1 MIDWRPAML
10 TTRREFLTTAG
21 VSFVSLSTLAPR
33 LFAQVAH
40 ESAAAGKNDNV
51 LVVVELSGGNDGL
64 NTVIPFEN
72 DLYYKN
78 RRTLG
83 IPRANVQKLAD
94 GVGLHPALEGL
105 AGVYKE
111 GHLAIVQG
119 VGYPEPDRSHFRS
132 MEIWQTASTEKLPPT
147 AGWLGRYV
155 DQLPRAADDAA
166 LPGLAFTGSLPQA
179 CQADKAII
187 PVVGELEAFA
197 GAEQPD
203 QKEIA
208 LRRKLSTA
216 SGKAKGSVQFL
227 RNQAAAVYRT
237 VDRLKGAA
245 EKYKSTVEYP
255 GSALGGQLKHAAQ
268 ILAGDLGVR
277 VMYASQDGYDTHSG
291 QAEAHSGLLGD
302 LSASLA
308 AFDKDLKGLG
318 LADRVALIVFS
329 EFGRRVDENA
339 SAGTD
344 HGAASCLFVAG
355 AKIKGGLYGEY
366 PRLDKLGEGD
376 LIFNTDFRSVYAG
389 LLDNWLGCPAQKIF
403 KGEFPPLKLV

>member
-1 MIDWRPAML
+1 ML
-10 TTRREFLTTAG
+10 TTRRDFLTTAG
-21 VSFVSLSTLAPR
+21 LSFVSLSTFAPR
-33 LFAQVAH
+33 LFADVAQ
-40 ESAAAGKNDNV
+40 ESAVAGKNDNV

-83 IPRANVQKLAD
+83 IPKGNVHKLAD
-94 GVGLHPALEGL
+94 GIGLHPAMEAL
-105 AGVYKE
+105 AELYKE
-111 GHLAIVQG
+111 GRVAIVQG

-147 AGWLGRYV
+147 AGWLGRCI
-155 DQLPRAADDAA
+155 DQLPRDADDAA

-179 CQADKAII
+179 CQADMAII

-227 RNQAAAVYRT
+227 RNQAATVYRT

-255 GSALGGQLKHAAQ
+255 VSALGGQLKHAAQ

-291 QAEAHSGLLGD
+291 QADAHAGLLGD

-318 LADRVALIVFS
+318 LADRVAVIVFS

-344 HGAASCLFVAG
+344 HGAASCLFVSG
-355 AKIKGGLYGEY
+355 AKVKGGLYGEY

-376 LIFNTDFRSVYAG
+376 LIFNTDFRSVYSS
-389 LLDNWLGCPAQKIF
+389 LLDKWLGCPARKIL
-403 KGEFPPLKLV
+403 KGEFAPLNLV

>member
-1 MIDWRPAML
+1 ML
-10 TTRREFLTTAG
+10 TTRREFLETAG
-21 VSFVSLSTLAPR
+21 LSFVSLTAFAPR
-33 LFAQVAH
+33 LFAQVAE
-40 ESAAAGKNDNV
+40 ESAVAGKNDNV

-72 DLYYKN
+72 ELYYKN

-83 IPRANVQKLAD
+83 IPKLNVHKLAE
-94 GVGLHPALEGL
+94 GIGLHPAMEAL
-105 AGVYKE
+105 AGLYKE
-111 GHLAIVQG
+111 GRVAIVQG

-132 MEIWQTASTEKLPPT
+132 MEIWQMASTEKRPPT
-147 AGWLGRYV
+147 AGWLGRFI
-155 DQLPRAADDAA
+155 DQLPQKADDPA

-179 CQADKAII
+179 CQADKAVI

-197 GAEQPD
+197 GAEQPE
-203 QKEIA
+203 QKEVA

-216 SGKAKGSVQFL
+216 SGTTKRSVQFL

-255 GSALGGQLKHAAQ
+255 GSPLGGQLKHAAQ

-291 QAEAHSGLLGD
+291 QAEPHAGLLGD

-318 LADRVALIVFS
+318 LADRVAVMVFS

-344 HGAASCLFVAG
+344 HGAASCVFVAG
-355 AKIKGGLYGEY
+355 AKVKGGLFGEY

-376 LIFNTDFRSVYAG
+376 LIFNTDFRSVYAN
-389 LLDNWLGCPAQKIF
+389 LLNDWLGCPSQKIL
-403 KGEFPPLKLV
+403 KGDFPALTLV